1 MTYDALINKLCPLIR
16 DTCKGEGCAAYHG
29 NAEAGS
35 CFLFDQEVG
44 MSAPVAGDLAPAA
57 E

>member
-1 MTYDALINKLCPLIR
+1 MNYETLITKMCPLIR

-35 CFLFDQEVG
+35 CFLFDQDVG
-44 MSAPVAGDLAPAA
+44 APAPVAAAPAPAA